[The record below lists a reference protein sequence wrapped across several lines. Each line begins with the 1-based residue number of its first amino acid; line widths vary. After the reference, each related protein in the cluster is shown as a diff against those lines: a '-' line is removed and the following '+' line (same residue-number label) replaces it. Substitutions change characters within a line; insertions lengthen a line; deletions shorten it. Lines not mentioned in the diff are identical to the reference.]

1 MISDK
6 PGPLTQHVTPY
17 AGERDA
23 DFRARLAVQQAEA
36 VERRRQELLEQT
48 SMLNTP
54 EQRIRVWERL
64 HEVRLPRS
72 PAHRLLHVIADDTGL
87 TLDQVLAEQQ
97 QRTLP
102 AAPPTVAAGP
112 VVEPPSAG

>member
-6 PGPLTQHVTPY
+6 PGPLTHNVTPY

-23 DFRARLAVQQAEA
+23 DFRARLALQHAEA

-64 HEVRLPRS
+64 HQVRLPRS

-87 TLDQVLAEQQ
+87 TLDQVLAEQL

-102 AAPPTVAAGP
+102 AAPPVVASEALGP
-112 VVEPPSAG
+112 PGAD

>member
-1 MISDK
+1 MNFDK
-6 PGPLTQHVTPY
+6 PGLPSRNVTPY

-23 DFRARLAVQQAEA
+23 DFRARVALQQAEN

-64 HEVRLPRS
+64 HEVSLPRS
-72 PAHRLLHVIADDTGL
+72 PVHRLLQVIATDTGL
-87 TLDQVLAEQQ
+87 GLEQVRAEQHR
-97 QRTLP
+97 RTLP
-102 AAPPTVAAGP
+102 PPPPAAAIPQ
-112 VVEPPSAG
+112 SN

>member
-6 PGPLTQHVTPY
+6 PGPLTHNVTPY

-23 DFRARLAVQQAEA
+23 DFRARLALQHAEA

-87 TLDQVLAEQQ
+87 THDQVLTEQQ
-97 QRTLP
+97 RRTLP
-102 AAPPTVAAGP
+102 AAPPIVAAGP
-112 VVEPPSAG
+112 VEPPGAG

>member
-6 PGPLTQHVTPY
+6 PGPLSHNVMPY

-23 DFRARLAVQQAEA
+23 DFRARVALQQAEA

-64 HEVRLPRS
+64 HAVGLPRS
-72 PAHRLLHVIADDTGL
+72 PAHRLLHVIADGTAL
-87 TLDQVLAEQQ
+87 TLEQVHAEQQ
-97 QRTLP
+97 RRTLP
-102 AAPPTVAAGP
+102 AAPPAVAAEP
-112 VVEPPSAG
+112 VASPDAG

>member
-6 PGPLTQHVTPY
+6 PGPLTHNVTPY

-23 DFRARLAVQQAEA
+23 DFRARLALQHAEA

-64 HEVRLPRS
+64 HQVTLPRRS
-72 PAHRLLHVIADDTGL
+72 THQLLRVIAEDTGL
-87 TLDQVLAEQQ
+87 TLEQVLVEQHR
-97 QRTLP
+97 RTLP
-102 AAPPTVAAGP
+102 AAAPAVAADP
-112 VVEPPSAG
+112 FAPSSAG